1 MPLIR
6 IDMFRGKPAA
16 YRIALRDI
24 VCETLGDA
32 AGVLAHDRH
41 AVVIEHEPDN
51 LDHAPNFYKAQ
62 RNSDS
67 ILVTIMF
74 YEGLALD
81 QKRALC
87 TAIIHALQQRVG
99 LHREDIA
106 LNLLGSEGE

>member
-16 YRIALRDI
+16 YRTALRDI
-24 VCETLGDA
+24 VCETLGDV
-32 AGVLAHDRH
+32 AGVPAHDRH

-51 LDHAPNFYKAQ
+51 LDLAPNFSKAQ

-74 YEGLALD
+74 HESLALD
-81 QKRALC
+81 QKQALF
-87 TAIIHALQQRVG
+87 TAIIQTLQQRVG

-106 LNLLGSEGE
+106 LNLFGSQGE

>member
-16 YRIALRDI
+16 YRTALCDI
-24 VCETLGDA
+24 VRETLGAA
-32 AGVLAHDRH
+32 AGVPAHDRH

-51 LDHAPNFYKAQ
+51 LDLAPNFSKAQ

-74 YEGLALD
+74 HEGLALD
-81 QKRALC
+81 
-87 TAIIHALQQRVG
+87 
-99 LHREDIA
+99 
-106 LNLLGSEGE
+106 